1 MYELLSILI
10 LIVMFGVQYF
20 LSTRSNKFLGAII
33 PILFVIFVTFMYFNN
48 NLGPITSIVL
58 LVLGLIL
65 LFEQWYK
72 GNKQKKVNSDKEMV
86 KMKGKDLQ

>member
-20 LSTRSNKFLGAII
+20 LSTKSNKFLGAII
-33 PILFVIFVTFMYFNN
+33 PILFVIFVAFMYFNN
-48 NLGPITSIVL
+48 NFGPITSIVL

-86 KMKGKDLQ
+86 KMKGKDL

>member
-33 PILFVIFVTFMYFNN
+33 PILFVIFVAFMYFNN
-48 NLGPITSIVL
+48 NLGLITSIVL
-58 LVLGLIL
+58 LALGLIAL
-65 LFEQWYK
+65 IEQWYK
-72 GNKQKKVNSDKEMV
+72 GNKQKKVNSAKEMV
-86 KMKGKDLQ
+86 KMKGKDL

>member
-10 LIVMFGVQYF
+10 LIVMFGIQYF

-33 PILFVIFVTFMYFNN
+33 PMLFVIFVTFMYFNN

-58 LVLGLIL
+58 LALGLIAL
-65 LFEQWYK
+65 IEQWYK
-72 GNKQKKVNSDKEMV
+72 GNNQKKLNADKEMV
-86 KMKGKDLQ
+86 KMKGKDL

>member
-33 PILFVIFVTFMYFNN
+33 PILFVIFVAFMYFNN

-58 LVLGLIL
+58 LVLGLIAL
-65 LFEQWYK
+65 IEQWYK
-72 GNKQKKVNSDKEMV
+72 GNKQKKVNSAKEMV
-86 KMKGKDLQ
+86 KMKGKDL

>member
-33 PILFVIFVTFMYFNN
+33 LILFVIFVAFMYFNN

-58 LVLGLIL
+58 LVLGLIAL
-65 LFEQWYK
+65 IEQWYK
-72 GNKQKKVNSDKEMV
+72 GNKQKKVNSAKEMV
-86 KMKGKDLQ
+86 KMKGKDL